1 MGDKRR
7 GQLAPAA
14 RSATLPTTGETTE
27 TESLFFSWTCLSALP
42 QRSLRVW
49 GEGRWFC
56 INQCSADENKL
67 SFQSSQLQGSKSSSL
82 TLGRDSDVTL
92 QGEWDRFIMKNKT
105 KQKERERK
113 TERETNLPLVLQPG
127 CHSDLSL
134 TPIHST
140 CSTILPHSH
149 PKWAKKKISLE
160 DKILG

>member
-105 KQKERERK
+105 KQKERER
-113 TERETNLPLVLQPG
+113 RLQGACWPG
-127 CHSDLSL
+127 EGRTRLTRGRCLS
-134 TPIHST
+134 
-140 CSTILPHSH
+140 
-149 PKWAKKKISLE
+149 
-160 DKILG
+160 